1 MPNHSVPIFAI
12 FFSVAANICLAGI
25 TVESQIWFE
34 QVVSTDTGTETLSP
48 PDSFMSP
55 IPADLSEMFATGNAT
70 YDFTTLTAT
79 TDPFELRS
87 QSKFEITIDAT
98 ESELGWNSV
107 SATARAVGGLVD
119 TAFVDGVPGQVGGFV
134 EFSWTVDGQS
144 NIDLNPVGTAKSN
157 AYIIDVLNTTASLT
171 SSEGVPDD
179 FVDDQRPPIG
189 TTSVNTSTSTPEL
202 FEVQVFA
209 VDWFA
214 GQDFD
219 VLFELET
226 TAKLSIVNGDA
237 AGFTSTVDANFTNTA
252 VLSQIRI
259 YDQQGNI
266 LPDATI
272 TSRTDPTGIVYADF
286 VAVPEPSAGL
296 FGLLMATAFGAIRF
310 YRRLR
315 YLASD

>member
-107 SATARAVGGLVD
+107 SATARAVGGL
-119 TAFVDGVPGQVGGFV
+119 
-134 EFSWTVDGQS
+134 
-144 NIDLNPVGTAKSN
+144 
-157 AYIIDVLNTTASLT
+157 SL
-171 SSEGVPDD
+171 
-179 FVDDQRPPIG
+179 IH
-189 TTSVNTSTSTPEL
+189 
-202 FEVQVFA
+202 
-209 VDWFA
+209 
-214 GQDFD
+214 
-219 VLFELET
+219 
-226 TAKLSIVNGDA
+226 I
-237 AGFTSTVDANFTNTA
+237 
-252 VLSQIRI
+252 
-259 YDQQGNI
+259 
-266 LPDATI
+266 
-272 TSRTDPTGIVYADF
+272 
-286 VAVPEPSAGL
+286 
-296 FGLLMATAFGAIRF
+296 
-310 YRRLR
+310 
-315 YLASD
+315 